1 MVTLENGPTEAPAS
15 RARTSGRKNHFTIS
29 YCHMMPPKSIGRR
42 ELCTPILAL
51 ISAIVF
57 KSGRWAK
64 EVVDN
69 APVPP

>member
-1 MVTLENGPTEAPAS
+1 
-15 RARTSGRKNHFTIS
+15 
-29 YCHMMPPKSIGRR
+29 MPPKLIGRR
-42 ELCTPILAL
+42 ELRTPILAL
-51 ISAIVF
+51 IPAIVF